1 MIRPADHNALRR
13 YKHAVKRP
21 SRLGRFGFLLSM
33 GLMVSGCTGLEPGL
47 ALFTG
52 ATATTI
58 NADKLPTDL
67 LAEYVT
73 GLNCSSPRQS
83 RDGGPLCRPHDQSVI
98 EKPKYCYR
106 SIAAV
111 TCYDEPDPY
120 RDGAEE
126 VQ

>member
-1 MIRPADHNALRR
+1 MQVEMKGSRQDLAARRFWSRAQRAGLLLGLAL
-13 YKHAVKRP
+13 
-21 SRLGRFGFLLSM
+21 
-33 GLMVSGCTGLEPGL
+33 GLSGCTGLEPGL

-58 NADKLPTDL
+58 NSDRLPTDL

-73 GLNCSSPRQS
+73 GMSCSSPRQS

-120 RDGAEE
+120 RDGARE